1 MQAESSPMF
10 YFKRFLPLFF
20 LGFFI
25 STGAAPIPQAQAD
38 SFSWPSLQRL
48 LKRCVVIPAGEVEPG
63 YFQTTNWASTCPKEL
78 KVTNSTAW
86 FHLNG
91 TDYQAF
97 ITDSLYSDGGDL
109 NDVIVRTMQGA
120 EVGRRENVLA
130 YSDILLAL
138 AGGDE
143 NFPRVTVDPKLLD
156 PALREDLE
164 SAILDQLDHLR

>member
-1 MQAESSPMF
+1 MF
-10 YFKRFLPLFF
+10 FSKQFLPVFF

-25 STGAAPIPQAQAD
+25 SSVAAPIPQAKAD

-48 LKRCVVIPAGEVEPG
+48 LKRCVVIPTGEVEPG
-63 YFQTTNWASTCPKEL
+63 YFQTTNWASTCPREL

-91 TDYQAF
+91 TEYQATM
-97 ITDSLYSDGGDL
+97 TDSLYSDGGDL
-109 NDVIVRTMQGA
+109 NDVIVRTLQGT

-130 YSDILLAL
+130 YGDILLAL

-143 NFPRVTVDPKLLD
+143 NFPRVTVSPELLD

-164 SAILDQLDHLR
+164 SAILAQLDRLR